1 MGASPAHTSTDVPHR
16 GLALLAIC
24 AAAFLVFLDTTIVNI
39 AFPDLRADFEGA
51 TADQLVWVLDGYF
64 IAVAAL
70 LVPAGGIA
78 DYYGRKRLLL
88 WGLAAFAITSLAC
101 AVAPSWQVLA
111 IARVIQG
118 LAGAVLV
125 PASMALLLD
134 LYPEDQR
141 ATGVG
146 IWGAAAA
153 LAAAVGPVLGGA
165 LVEFAGWRWI
175 FLVNLPL
182 VALAIW
188 AGARG
193 LRESR
198 DEAATGIPELLGSV
212 LIAGALGLLALALVR
227 GNDWGWASTA
237 TLAAFAGA
245 AIASAGAIVR
255 AARHPRPAVD
265 LGLLRIRSFRLGT
278 LGTALFAMSFFSM
291 ILGNILFL
299 TEIWDYSVLHAG
311 LAVAPGPLASTL
323 VAAPAG
329 RIADRFGHRA
339 VIVPG
344 TLFYAAGILVLRL
357 APAGGDY
364 LTDWLPGQLL
374 SGIGI
379 GLAFPALG
387 AAAAQ
392 DVPPGQFASATAV
405 TSAARQVGA
414 VIGTAILVA
423 FAGTATTFP
432 AAMQA
437 FDDSYLV
444 AVVGALLCGVVSAGL
459 GRSVRIGDHA
469 VVDAVPAAPPAA

>member
-1 MGASPAHTSTDVPHR
+1 MSAPVATPATDAERR
-16 GLALLAIC
+16 GPALLAIC

-39 AFPDLRADFEGA
+39 AFPDLRADFDGA
-51 TADQLVWVLDGYF
+51 TTDQLVWVLDGYF

-88 WGLAAFAITSLAC
+88 WGLAAFAVTSLAC
-101 AVAPSWQVLA
+101 AAAPSWQVLA

-125 PASMALLLD
+125 PASLALLLD
-134 LYPEDQR
+134 LYPDDQR

-146 IWGAAAA
+146 LWGAAAA

-188 AGARG
+188 AGARA

-198 DEAATGIPELLGSV
+198 DEAADGVPELLGSV
-212 LIAGALGLLALALVR
+212 LIAAALGLLALALVR
-227 GNDWGWASTA
+227 GNDWGWAA
-237 TLAAFAGA
+237 TPTVASFAGA
-245 AIASAGAIVR
+245 AVATVGAVLR

-265 LGLLRIRSFRLGT
+265 LGLLRIQSFRLGT
-278 LGTALFAMSFFSM
+278 LGTALFAMSFFSI
-291 ILGNILFL
+291 ILGNVLFL
-299 TEIWDYSVLHAG
+299 TEIWGYSVFHAG
-311 LAVAPGPLASTL
+311 LAAAPGPLASTL

-329 RIADRFGHRA
+329 RLADRLGARA

-344 TLFYAAGILVLRL
+344 TLIYAVGVLVLRDV
-357 APAGGDY
+357 PADGSY
-364 LTDWLPGQLL
+364 VTDWLPGQLMT
-374 SGIGI
+374 GVGI
-379 GLAFPALG
+379 GLAFPTLG

-392 DVPPGQFASATAV
+392 EVGARQFASAAAV

-414 VIGTAILVA
+414 VIGTAVLVA
-423 FAGTATTFP
+423 FAGHATTFDT
-432 AAMQA
+432 AMQA

-444 AVVGALLCGVVSAGL
+444 AAIGAVLAGIVCLRL
-459 GRSVRIGDHA
+459 GRPRATSDPATA
-469 VVDAVPAAPPAA
+469 VTPAEAGA